1 MSYVKH
7 FKHADDIVNHLNAVI
22 PTLTDP
28 LLQAKYVGFV
38 AVAAVTVYELAI
50 KSVFIEFGTKK
61 HRVFGTFTESY
72 FDRINGKIRLPTIK
86 DDYIKRFGERY
97 KKRFEKK
104 LERISEDYLRKNK
117 RDIKSSYGNLITWRN
132 DFAHEGRLRTTAT
145 YSEAVQSYEDGKEII
160 RCLAETMRS

>member
-1 MSYVKH
+1 MSYVSY
-7 FKHADDIVNHLNAVI
+7 FKHADDIVNHLNTVV

-50 KSVFIEFGTKK
+50 KNVFIEFGTKK
-61 HRVFGTFTESY
+61 HKVLGAFTEAY
-72 FDRINGKIRLPTIK
+72 FKRINGRIRIQTIK

-97 KKRFEKK
+97 QKRFEKN
-104 LERISEDYLRKNK
+104 LERISEDYLLINR

-132 DFAHEGRLRTTAT
+132 DFAHEGKLKITAT
-145 YSEAVQSYEDGKEII
+145 YPEVVQAYEDGKEVI
-160 RCLAETMRS
+160 RCLAETMTR

>member
-1 MSYVKH
+1 MPYDIH
-7 FKHADDIVNHLNAVI
+7 FKHADDIVQHLNTVV
-22 PTLTDP
+22 PTLADP

-50 KSVFIEFGTKK
+50 KNVFIEFSTKK
-61 HRVFGTFTESY
+61 HKVLGDFTESY
-72 FDRINGKIRLPTIK
+72 FERINGRIRIQDIK
-86 DDYIKRFGERY
+86 DNYIQRFGERY

-104 LERISEDYLRKNK
+104 MKKAAKDYLQNNK

-132 DFAHEGRLRTTAT
+132 DFAHEGKIRTTAT

-160 RCLAETMRS
+160 SCLAETMRR